1 MIRIIAISRNRV
13 SAEEGFNLVEM
24 VVAVTVFG
32 ILLAGL
38 LFFFQFGLSSSRGM
52 QVRTALNQ
60 EAANVME
67 KMVRQIRVA
76 YRFIVPTV
84 VPPMTG
90 NPIYFT
96 GDVRGDGTDRNI
108 MFYRT
113 TGNLLYSREDGVGDT
128 EMAKNV
134 TTLVFTYYRYSG
146 DAVVQCTDG
155 TPAGQQITSVNRTL
169 IKRVDIQLI
178 MQRSVGAGSSPV
190 QVEKKAS
197 VIIRSK
203 LTT

>member
-1 MIRIIAISRNRV
+1 MFEGIARVKNRA
-13 SAEEGFNLVEM
+13 STEEGFNLVEM
-24 VVAVTVFG
+24 MVAITVFG

-38 LFFFQFGLSSSRGM
+38 LLFFQFGLTSSRAM
-52 QVRTALNQ
+52 QVRTALSQ

-76 YRFIVPTV
+76 HRFMVPSV
-84 VPPMTG
+84 VSPMTG

-96 GDVRGDGTDRNI
+96 GDVRGDLVDRDI

-113 TGNLLYSREDGVGDT
+113 TGNLLFSREEVGDT
-128 EMAKNV
+128 EMARNV
-134 TTLVFTYYRYSG
+134 TTLVFTYY
-146 DAVVQCTDG
+146 DANG
-155 TPAGQQITSVNRTL
+155 TSLGQQITSVNRTL

-178 MQRSVGAGSSPV
+178 MQRSTGAGSSPV
-190 QVEKKAS
+190 VVEKKAS